1 MSGRF
6 SSGPRARATATDS
19 ANALAVAVG
28 RLPIQAASICL
39 TRSVSALRRS
49 RSNLE
54 CLATIRPFGGT
65 DTGCVP
71 RSVPEDGRGTSPTP
85 VAYASTVSLYTL
97 VDGHDLIAPT
107 LLAAFDGWVDA
118 GSAATTAL
126 GILADD
132 GDVVARFDAD
142 RLFDYRARRPP
153 LEIVDGRLTTLTWPE
168 LVLRRT
174 RLDERD
180 LLVLVGP
187 EPDYR
192 WRAFT
197 ADMVELAGRFG
208 VVQWISLGA
217 IPAAVPHTRPVPII
231 GTEASPGLLRGEVIA
246 GPEGTLR
253 VPSALVSALEIEV
266 AAAGVPA
273 LGYFAQVPHYVSG
286 PYATAAL
293 ELLRAVGTHLGA
305 EIPAHELAEESRE
318 LRARLDTAAGLDE
331 TTRGYVERLESMY
344 DEQRLPSGDDL
355 ISDIERFLRDQG
367 APGGGAT
374 GGLPN

>member
-1 MSGRF
+1 V
-6 SSGPRARATATDS
+6 
-19 ANALAVAVG
+19 N
-28 RLPIQAASICL
+28 
-39 TRSVSALRRS
+39 
-49 RSNLE
+49 
-54 CLATIRPFGGT
+54 
-65 DTGCVP
+65 
-71 RSVPEDGRGTSPTP
+71 
-85 VAYASTVSLYTL
+85 LYTL
-97 VDGHDLIAPT
+97 DDTRDLIAPV
-107 LLAAFDGWVDA
+107 LVAAFDGWVDA

-132 GDVVARFDAD
+132 GEPVATFDAD

-153 LEIVDGRLTTLTWPE
+153 LEIVDGRLTALTWPE

-174 RLDERD
+174 RIEERD

-197 ADMVELAGRFG
+197 ADVIDLAGRLG

-217 IPAAVPHTRPVPII
+217 IPAAVPHTRAVPII
-231 GTEASPGLLRGEVIA
+231 GTEASPGLLRGQIAA
-246 GPEGTLR
+246 GPAGTLR
-253 VPSALVSALEIEV
+253 VPSALVSAIEIEI
-266 AAAGVPA
+266 AATGIPA

-293 ELLRAVGTHLGA
+293 ELLRALGNHLGV
-305 EIPAHELAEESRE
+305 EIPVGELTEEARE
-318 LRARLDTAAGLDE
+318 LRTRLDTATGLDE
-331 TTRGYVERLESMY
+331 TTRSYVERLEGMY

-367 APGGGAT
+367 GAAR
-374 GGLPN
+374 P

>member
-1 MSGRF
+1 M
-6 SSGPRARATATDS
+6 
-19 ANALAVAVG
+19 
-28 RLPIQAASICL
+28 
-39 TRSVSALRRS
+39 
-49 RSNLE
+49 
-54 CLATIRPFGGT
+54 
-65 DTGCVP
+65 
-71 RSVPEDGRGTSPTP
+71 
-85 VAYASTVSLYTL
+85 SLYTL
-97 VDGHDLIAPT
+97 HDTGELIEPVVI
-107 LLAAFDGWVDA
+107 AAFDGWVDA

-132 GDVVARFDAD
+132 GEVVATFDAD

-153 LEIVDGRLTTLTWPE
+153 LEIVDGRLTELTWPE

-180 LLVLVGP
+180 LLILVGP

-192 WRAFT
+192 WRALT
-197 ADMVELAGRFG
+197 ADVIELTRRLG
-208 VVQWISLGA
+208 VVEWISLGA
-217 IPAAVPHTRPVPII
+217 IPAAVPHTRSVPIM
-231 GTEASPGLLRGEVIA
+231 GTEATPGLLRGTVAA
-246 GPEGTLR
+246 GPAGTLR

-293 ELLRAVGTHLGA
+293 ELLRALGTHFGTDIA
-305 EIPAHELAEESRE
+305 SGELTEEARE
-318 LRARLDTAAGLDE
+318 LRTRLDTAASLDE
-331 TTRGYVERLESMY
+331 TTRAYVERLEAMY

-367 APGGGAT
+367 NNMPGGS
-374 GGLPN
+374 LPN